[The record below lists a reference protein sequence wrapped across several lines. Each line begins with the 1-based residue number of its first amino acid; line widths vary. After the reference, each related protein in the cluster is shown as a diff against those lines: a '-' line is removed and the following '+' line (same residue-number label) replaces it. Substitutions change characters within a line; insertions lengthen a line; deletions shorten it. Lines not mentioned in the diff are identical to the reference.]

1 MKRILI
7 TEDDPLMAV
16 IYRDTFEREGFSA
29 EIAEDGNIALQRLKG
44 NPPDLVLLD
53 LMMPG
58 LNGVE
63 VLKYIRAQES
73 TSTLPV
79 IVMSNAFAGPLGQEA
94 AAAGAT
100 RIFAKNAFGPRR
112 VVNEIRSLLGP
123 SPESAEATSP
133 NGDATKSL
141 VELRKSI
148 TTGLAERIGEIRDRL
163 QDIAQEGSLA
173 KPTLLLDLHRAI
185 HQLTDT
191 VSAAGFNAMAQ
202 MACALDTM
210 AKEMQGNP
218 LRINP
223 SSLRTASQGV
233 EVLAE
238 LSERTSRHLD
248 EGIAA
253 SLILVVDDEAVARE
267 TTCTALERAN
277 LRAVSVDDPA
287 LALKL
292 AEENRF
298 DLIFMD
304 VQMPRMNG
312 FEVCRK
318 LEETASNSDTPVII
332 VTSMNDTQTRI
343 RFNVSGAIDF
353 IGKPIW
359 LTELG
364 VKALTHLLRT
374 HPQMAR

>member
-29 EIAEDGNIALQRLKG
+29 EIAPDGNIALERLKG

-63 VLKYIRAQES
+63 VLKHIRAQES
-73 TSTLPV
+73 TRGLPV
-79 IVMSNAFAGPLGQEA
+79 IVMSNAFAGPLGQQA
-94 AAAGAT
+94 AMAGAT

-112 VVNEIRSLLGP
+112 VVKEVRELLGP
-123 SPESAEATSP
+123 AADSVEAVTA

-141 VELRKSI
+141 TDLRKSI
-148 TTGLAERIGEIRDRL
+148 TTALPEPIGGIRDLL
-163 QDIAQEGSLA
+163 QNVAQEGSLA
-173 KPTLLLDLHRAI
+173 KPALLLELHRAV
-185 HQLTDT
+185 HQLAGIL
-191 VSAAGFNAMAQ
+191 SAAGFSAMAQ
-202 MACALDTM
+202 MACALETL
-210 AKEMQGNP
+210 AKEMHANP

-238 LSERTSRHLD
+238 LSERSSRHLD
-248 EGIAA
+248 EGISA
-253 SLILVVDDEAVARE
+253 SLILVVDDERASRE

-287 LALKL
+287 VALRL

-298 DLIFMD
+298 DLIFTD
-304 VQMPRMNG
+304 VQMPVMNG
-312 FEVCRK
+312 FELCRK
-318 LEETASNSDTPVII
+318 LEETASNSETPVII
-332 VTSMNDTQTRI
+332 VTSQNDPQTRI
-343 RFNVSGAIDF
+343 RFNTSGAIDF
-353 IGKPIW
+353 ISKPIW

-374 HPQMAR
+374 HPQMSR

>member
-16 IYRDTFEREGFSA
+16 IYRDIFEREGFSA
-29 EIAEDGNIALQRLKG
+29 EIAVDGSTALQRLKG

-63 VLKYIRAQES
+63 VLKHIRAEES
-73 TSTLPV
+73 TRALPV

-94 AAAGAT
+94 ASAGAT
-100 RIFAKNAFGPRR
+100 KVFAKNAFGPRR
-112 VVNEIRSLLGP
+112 VVNEIRTLLGP
-123 SPESAEATSP
+123 GPESAEAANP
-133 NGDATKSL
+133 NGDATQSL
-141 VELRKSI
+141 VELRKKI
-148 TTGLAERIGEIRDRL
+148 TTGLAQRIGAIRDLL
-163 QDIAQEGSLA
+163 QDVAQEGSLA
-173 KPTLLLDLHRAI
+173 RPALLLDLHRAI

-191 VSAAGFNAMAQ
+191 VAAAGFNAMAQ

-210 AKEMQGNP
+210 AKEMHANP

-253 SLILVVDDEAVARE
+253 SLILVVDDEAVSRE
-267 TTCTALERAN
+267 TNCTALERAN
-277 LRAVSVDDPA
+277 LRAVSVDGPEM
-287 LALKL
+287 ALKL

-304 VQMPRMNG
+304 VQMPGMNG

-318 LEETASNSDTPVII
+318 LEDSASNSDTPVII
-332 VTSMNDTQTRI
+332 ISSQNDSQTRL